1 MKKLILS
8 ILMIFFL
15 VGCTTAVTTTT
26 TSTPTV
32 STSTTTETT
41 TTTTSTTPTTT
52 TTTTTT
58 TTSTTERT
66 VPNGLAPLSAVD
78 DCLVPELAGGWIC
91 IWADEFSGTAVD
103 ETKWNF
109 EVNGDGGGNG
119 ELQYYRRENATVAD
133 GFLAITAKSENYLG
147 KLYTSAR
154 LTTKYKGSFE
164 NVRVVVRAKMPSG
177 RGTWPAIWMMP
188 LMNSYGGW
196 PDSGEIDIME
206 YVGYDPDTIHCT
218 IHTDIFN
225 HNLGTQLGY
234 SKDLPNAETE
244 FHDYELVWSPGHLE
258 GHVDGTK
265 YAEFNYVA
273 ALTKDYFYHQAFPFD
288 SPFFLILN
296 LAVGGSWG
304 GAQGVD
310 PTIFPTALEVDYVR
324 VYKLDYALIDEEAPS
339 TPIDLEPT
347 NLDNTLF
354 WRPSTDDYGVEG
366 YAVFVNGQFKKYA
379 SLNQVTLTGLT
390 KGVTY
395 DIQVQAVD
403 FVGRASELS
412 AILSF
417 TYE

>member
-1 MKKLILS
+1 MKKMILIVL
-8 ILMIFFL
+8 LTLFL
-15 VGCTTAVTTTT
+15 VGCTTAVST
-26 TSTPTV
+26 TSTTSEIPV
-32 STSTTTETT
+32 STTSPTTE

-52 TTTTTT
+52 TTT
-58 TTSTTERT
+58 STERT
-66 VPNGLAPLSAVD
+66 VPNGLAPLSPVE
-78 DCLVPELAGGWIC
+78 DCLVPELPGGWIC

-109 EVNGDGGGNG
+109 EVNGDGGGNN

-133 GFLAITAKSENYLG
+133 GFLSITAKSENYMG

-154 LTTKYKGSFE
+154 LNTKYKGSFE
-164 NVRVVVRAKMPSG
+164 NVRIIVRAKMPSG

-188 LMNSYGGW
+188 LMNAYGGW
-196 PDSGEIDIME
+196 PDSGEIDIIE

-218 IHTDIFN
+218 IHTEIFN
-225 HNLGTQLGY
+225 HKLGTQLGF
-234 SKDLPNAETE
+234 SKDIQNAETE

-265 YAEFNYVA
+265 YAEFNYMA
-273 ALTKDYFYHQAFPFD
+273 GLTKDYYYHQAFPFD

-296 LAVGGSWG
+296 VAVGGNWG

-310 PTIFPTALEVDYVR
+310 PTIFPTSMEVDYVR
-324 VYKLDYALIDEEAPS
+324 VYKLDYAMIDEEAPT
-339 TPIDLEPT
+339 TPTDLEPT

-366 YAVFVNGQFKKYA
+366 YAVFVNGQFKKYTT
-379 SLNQVTLTGLT
+379 LNQVTLTGLT
-390 KGVTY
+390 RGVTY

-412 AILSF
+412 SILSF